1 MDKDNAAASSAS
13 PSGGGAGGGPGGNNA
28 ARQNL
33 WKNKGKDAEV
43 SKLNSYSSC
52 ISSLSWLSLCSIS
65 CSMHF
70 LDDFISPFLII
81 MVIEYAIL
89 R

>member
-43 SKLNSYSSC
+43 SKQLHFMHHF
-52 ISSLSWLSLCSIS
+52 ILLALSFLVLIRAKNPLKSVNALS
-65 CSMHF
+65 
-70 LDDFISPFLII
+70 
-81 MVIEYAIL
+81 
-89 R
+89 